1 MGHRYIVIFDPVKQ
15 KAMDETSTARLASS
29 KNPNMSEFLKYLKR
43 THDCGSL
50 RATDVGCTVVL
61 FGWVASRRD
70 HGGCVFIDLRDRAGV
85 TQVVFEPQTST
96 QAHALASEMRSEFC
110 IGLQGVV
117 RDRGERR
124 NPNLPTGDVEIHC
137 TDLTI
142 FSRSDTPPF
151 ELGDNTTA
159 NESIRLKYRALDLRR
174 PALQKNFLLRS
185 QIYQTTRRVLTEHK
199 FLEIETPFLVKY
211 TPGGA
216 RNFLVPSRLSPGQ
229 FYALAE
235 SPQLFKQLFMVAG
248 FDRYF
253 QIVRC
258 FRDEDL
264 RQDRQ
269 PEFTQIDAEMSFVVE
284 EDVQG
289 VFESLMSAL
298 WKDILG
304 IDLAI
309 PFPRL
314 SYTEAMASYGSDKP
328 DLRFGLPLCDVTE
341 VVRKHDGGNVEM
353 LRQAISA
360 KSTGGETAVV
370 KGWRLPAAEALKMS
384 RAEVDKLEEFV
395 KGLGARGL
403 ARARIGAGG
412 AWTQSPM
419 KTMSE
424 ALRAD
429 LNAAAGLQEGDVFFL
444 QFGAP
449 KLVHT
454 VLGALRLH
462 VANKLG
468 IIPANQWKFCWVTEF
483 PLFERSDDG
492 KLVAAHHP
500 FTSPVAGDLDRLES
514 DPGSVRARAY
524 DLVLNGNEIAGG
536 SIRIHQ
542 GDIQSRVFRAMGM
555 SDEDAQTKFGFL
567 LDAFRYGPPPHG
579 GIAAGVD
586 RLAMLL
592 CGADSLRDVIA
603 FPKTQKGTDLCTD
616 APSAVTT
623 KQLDEL
629 HIALLG
635 LETK

>member
-1 MGHRYIVIFDPVKQ
+1 MPELMKDI
-15 KAMDETSTARLASS
+15 
-29 KNPNMSEFLKYLKR
+29 KR
-43 THDCGSL
+43 THDCGAL
-50 RATDVGCTVVL
+50 RGTDVGATVVL

-70 HGGCVFIDLRDRAGV
+70 HGGCVFIDLRDRGGI
-85 TQVVFEPQTST
+85 TQVVFEPRTSAA
-96 QAHALASEMRSEFC
+96 AHALSGELRPEYC
-110 IGLQGVV
+110 IGLLGVV

-124 NPNLPTGDVEIHC
+124 NPNLPTGEIEVHC
-137 TDLTI
+137 TELVI

-151 ELGDNTTA
+151 EIADDANTG
-159 NESIRLKYRALDLRR
+159 ESIRLKHRALDLRR
-174 PALQKNFLLRS
+174 PSLQKNFLLRS
-185 QIYQTTRRVLTEHK
+185 QIYQTARRVLTSHK

-284 EDVQG
+284 EDVQR
-289 VFESLMSAL
+289 VFEDLMAGL
-298 WKDILG
+298 WQDVLG
-304 IDLAI
+304 LDLPT

-314 SYTEAMASYGSDKP
+314 TYAEAMASHGSDKP

-341 VVRKHDGGNVEM
+341 VVRKHDGGGVEL
-353 LRQAISA
+353 LRQILAT
-360 KSTGGETAVV
+360 KTAGDPPVV
-370 KGWRLPAAEALKMS
+370 KGWRLPASEASKMS
-384 RAEVDKLEEFV
+384 NAEVDRLEEFV

-412 AWTQSPM
+412 VWTRSPM
-419 KTMSE
+419 KTMSDAMRT
-424 ALRAD
+424 AL
-429 LNAAAGLQEGDVFFL
+429 NQAAGLQEGDVLFL

-449 KLVHT
+449 KLVNT

-462 VANKLG
+462 VAGKLG
-468 IIPANQWKFCWVTEF
+468 IIPAGQWKFCWITEF
-483 PLFERSDDG
+483 PLFERGDDG
-492 KLVAAHHP
+492 KLVASHHP
-500 FTSPVAGDLDRLES
+500 FTSPMAQDLDRLES
-514 DPGSVRARAY
+514 DPASVRARAY

-542 GDIQSRVFRAMGM
+542 GDVQSRVFQAIGL
-555 SDEDAQTKFGFL
+555 SDEEAKSKFGFL
-567 LDAFRYGPPPHG
+567 LDAFRHGPPPHG
-579 GIAAGVD
+579 GIAAGLD

-603 FPKTQKGTDLCTD
+603 FPKTQKGADLCTE
-616 APSAVTT
+616 APSPVSS

-629 HIALLG
+629 RIALIG
-635 LETK
+635 GDAK